1 MVFNDL
7 PLVAAVT
14 VSTEQLVH
22 NAYLRSLVILVSFF
36 LIARLV
42 YWIAK
47 KYLIKV
53 AQKTA
58 TELDDLVLKKAEIPV
73 AALIFLF
80 GVKIAVIPLSL
91 VDPWAG
97 IIQHSVSTVVILFIT
112 YIIVILLDMLVAHWA
127 KQYSERTRTKLD
139 DQILI
144 FGGRTVRIIG
154 FIVALL
160 FILQVWG
167 VKIGPLLAS
176 LGIVGVAVAF
186 GLQNTLG
193 NVFGG
198 VSLIADRSIRVGDI
212 IKLDEE
218 TGGEVMDVGLRATK
232 IKSWN
237 NELIIVPN
245 GTLAN
250 TRIKNYVLPNRK
262 ARIEVPFSVAYGS
275 SVDKVKKVVL
285 EQVHKL
291 KNLDDK
297 NPSRV
302 VFIEMGPSSINFK
315 ALVWLNSY
323 EIRFDTK
330 EQLNCWI
337 YDALQ
342 KNGISIPFPQ
352 MDVHVD
358 LKKRKK

>member
-127 KQYSERTRTKLD
+127 KQYSVT
-139 DQILI
+139 
-144 FGGRTVRIIG
+144 
-154 FIVALL
+154 
-160 FILQVWG
+160 
-167 VKIGPLLAS
+167 S
-176 LGIVGVAVAF
+176 MGIA
-186 GLQNTLG
+186 G
-193 NVFGG
+193 NVVNCLVYTRDDICASGD
-198 VSLIADRSIRVGDI
+198 SLFAAAAEAKAQGAKYVMALITHTQGFDKPGEKSFSDKLNNSAVDELVTTNSLTRFSNRV
-212 IKLDEE
+212 LCE
-218 TGGEVMDVGLRATK
+218 
-232 IKSWN
+232 S
-237 NELIIVPN
+237 
-245 GTLAN
+245 
-250 TRIKNYVLPNRK
+250 
-262 ARIEVPFSVAYGS
+262 
-275 SVDKVKKVVL
+275 
-285 EQVHKL
+285 
-291 KNLDDK
+291 
-297 NPSRV
+297 
-302 VFIEMGPSSINFK
+302 
-315 ALVWLNSY
+315 
-323 EIRFDTK
+323 
-330 EQLNCWI
+330 
-337 YDALQ
+337 ALQ
-342 KNGISIPFPQ
+342 QKITVLDISKYLAEVILRTNSGLTIREMMSEVKPETLYSELFTSEAAKKN
-352 MDVHVD
+352 
-358 LKKRKK
+358 

>member
-1 MVFNDL
+1 MVFSEI

-14 VSTEQLVH
+14 VSTEQLVQ
-22 NAYLRSLVILVSFF
+22 NVYLRSLVILISFF
-36 LIARLV
+36 IVARFV
-42 YWIAK
+42 YWVGK
-47 KYLIKV
+47 KYLKRA

-58 TELDDLVLKKAEIPV
+58 TELDDIILKKAEMPV
-73 AALIFLF
+73 ASLIFLF
-80 GVKIAVIPLSL
+80 GVKIAVLPLSL
-91 VDPWAG
+91 QEPWDG
-97 IIQHSVSTVVILFIT
+97 IIQHSISTITILFIT
-112 YIIVILLDMLVAHWA
+112 YIVVILLDMIVAHWG
-127 KQYSERTRTKLD
+127 KQYAERTHAKLD
-139 DQILI
+139 DQILM
-144 FGGRTVRIIG
+144 FGRRTARIIG
-154 FIVALL
+154 LIVALL
-160 FILQVWG
+160 FILQVCG

-218 TGGEVMDVGLRATK
+218 TGGEVIDVGLRATK
-232 IKSWN
+232 IKTWN

-250 TRIKNYVLPNRK
+250 NRIKNYVLPNRK

-275 SVDKVKKVVL
+275 SVDKVKKVVMGL
-285 EQVHKL
+285 VNGL

-297 NPSRV
+297 NESQV
-302 VFIEMGPSSINFK
+302 MFVEMGPSSINFK
-315 ALVWLNSY
+315 ALVWLTSY
-323 EIRFDTK
+323 EYRFETK
-330 EQLNCWI
+330 EKLNCMI

-342 KNGISIPFPQ
+342 KNNIGIPFPQ

-358 LKKRKK
+358 LKRKKK